1 MEWHGLHRGP
11 PKIRLVPGKVKKSTG
26 KKQSTNPTVVSAIID
41 VQVSGAEIWQAG
53 KFREFVEK
61 TTFDK
66 KLGYPLGMITEADD
80 SPLAN
85 EEPFDDPNKNPLE
98 HESYE
103 DVHGDKSDESGL
115 GSLGGGNMYSTGQ
128 II

>member
-1 MEWHGLHRGP
+1 MV
-11 PKIRLVPGKVKKSTG
+11 I
-26 KKQSTNPTVVSAIID
+26 SAIID
-41 VQVSGAEIWQAG
+41 VQVAGAEIWQAG

-66 KLGYPLGMITEADD
+66 KLGYPLGMTAEADD

-85 EEPFDDPNKNPLE
+85 EEPFDDPNRNPIE

-103 DVHGDKSDESGL
+103 DLHGDMSDESGL
-115 GSLGGGNMYSTGQ
+115 GSLGGGDMYSTGQ

>member
-1 MEWHGLHRGP
+1 MDG
-11 PKIRLVPGKVKKSTG
+11 
-26 KKQSTNPTVVSAIID
+26 PTVLSAIVD
-41 VQVSGAEIWQAG
+41 VQVAGAEIWQAG
-53 KFREFVEK
+53 KFSEFVEK

-66 KLGYPLGMITEADD
+66 KLGYPLGMAAEADN

-85 EEPFDDPNKNPLE
+85 EEPFDDPNKNPIE

-103 DVHGDKSDESGL
+103 DLHGDMSDESGL
-115 GSLGGGNMYSTGQ
+115 GSLGGGDMYSTGQ